1 VNDTKGRTVTLVM
14 ALCFAVGAAGAWAWR
29 ASQPPVSYRLAE
41 WPRGAQLPSLSLV
54 DDDGRQRTLADYR
67 GRVVVLYFGFLR
79 CPNAC
84 PAELFKLAL
93 ATKQLGPL
101 RDRVQVLFV
110 TLDPER
116 DTPTMLRDY
125 VTAFDPHFVGL
136 TGTSAQIAKAAASFS
151 VAYAKVPQGED
162 YSIDHSTGTYIL
174 DATGRLRLLGA
185 MDTTIADYVHDL
197 QALATT

>member
-1 VNDTKGRTVTLVM
+1 VKNINGRTVALVM
-14 ALCFAVGAAGAWAWR
+14 VLCIALGAAGAWAWR
-29 ASQPPVSYRLAE
+29 VSHPPVSYRLAE

-116 DTPTMLRDY
+116 DTPAMLRDY

-136 TGTSAQIAKAAASFS
+136 TGNPVQ
-151 VAYAKVPQGED
+151 VAKVPQGDD

-185 MDTTIADYVHDL
+185 MDTSIADYVHDL